1 MTGTQ
6 FGAIQFHLWRMF
18 PLFAAVLRCGWGIR
32 KYSGTDMIRNTTTSW
47 GSVSR
52 WFHWGLALAIIG
64 MIGFG
69 WWMNHIPA
77 RADKFFYRSIHADI
91 GYVIL
96 LLSVLRL
103 VWRAVNPT
111 PALPVETSRWQKIA
125 AHVSHGALYL
135 VVVLVAMLGWA
146 HSGARTPNYSNFFGL
161 FNVPQFTS
169 PDKAAAGAY
178 EDRHI
183 LFAYVLLALIAVHV
197 IAALWHHFIRR
208 DRVVA
213 RMVTDEAG

>member
-1 MTGTQ
+1 
-6 FGAIQFHLWRMF
+6 
-18 PLFAAVLRCGWGIR
+18 
-32 KYSGTDMIRNTTTSW
+32 MIRNTRTGW
-47 GSVSR
+47 GSVAR
-52 WFHWGLALAIIG
+52 WFHWGLAIAIIG
-64 MIGFG
+64 MLGFG

-96 LLSVLRL
+96 LLTVLRI

-111 PALPVETSRWQKIA
+111 PALPIETSRWQRVA

-135 VVVLVAMLGWA
+135 TVILVAMMGCA
-146 HSGARTPNYSNFFGL
+146 HSGARATNYSDFFGL
-161 FNVPQFTS
+161 FHVPQFTS
-169 PDKAAAGAY
+169 PDKAAADAF

-183 LFAYVLLALIAVHV
+183 LLAYVLLALIAVHV
-197 IAALWHHFIRR
+197 VAALWHHFVRR

-213 RMVTDEAG
+213 RMVMDEAG

>member
-1 MTGTQ
+1 
-6 FGAIQFHLWRMF
+6 
-18 PLFAAVLRCGWGIR
+18 
-32 KYSGTDMIRNTTTSW
+32 MIRNTTNGW
-47 GSVSR
+47 GSVAR

-69 WWMNHIPA
+69 WWMNHVPA

-96 LLSVLRL
+96 LLTVLRL
-103 VWRAVNPT
+103 VWRTINPT
-111 PALPVETSRWQKIA
+111 PALPAESSRWQKIA
-125 AHVSHGALYL
+125 ARVSQGALYL
-135 VVVLVAMLGWA
+135 VVILVAMLGWA
-146 HSGARTPNYSNFFGL
+146 HSGARSPNYSDFFGL
-161 FNVPQFTS
+161 VNVPQFTS

-183 LFAYVLLALIAVHV
+183 LFAYVLLALIAIHV
-197 IAALWHHFIRR
+197 IAALWHQFIRR

>member
-1 MTGTQ
+1 
-6 FGAIQFHLWRMF
+6 
-18 PLFAAVLRCGWGIR
+18 
-32 KYSGTDMIRNTTTSW
+32 MIRNTGNGW
-47 GSVSR
+47 GSVTR
-52 WFHWGLALAIIG
+52 WLHWGLALAIIG

-77 RADKFFYRSIHADI
+77 RPDRFFYRSIHADI

-96 LLSVLRL
+96 LLTVLRL

-111 PALPVETSRWQKIA
+111 PAMPPETSRWQKIA

-135 VVVLVAMLGWA
+135 VVILVAMLGWA
-146 HSGARTPNYSNFFGL
+146 HSGARTPDYSDFFGL
-161 FNVPQFTS
+161 FHVPQFTS
-169 PDKAAAGAY
+169 PDRAAAGAY

-183 LFAYVLLALIAVHV
+183 LFAYVLLALIAIHV

-213 RMVTDEAG
+213 RMVTDEAA

>member
-1 MTGTQ
+1 
-6 FGAIQFHLWRMF
+6 
-18 PLFAAVLRCGWGIR
+18 
-32 KYSGTDMIRNTTTSW
+32 MIRNTSYGW
-47 GSVSR
+47 GSISR
-52 WFHWGLALAIIG
+52 WLHWSLALTIIG

-77 RADKFFYRSIHADI
+77 RPDRFFYRSIHADI

-96 LLSVLRL
+96 LLTVLRL
-103 VWRAVNPT
+103 VWRLVNPT
-111 PALPVETSRWQKIA
+111 PTMPAETSRWQKVA

-135 VVVLVAMLGWA
+135 AVIVVTLLGWA
-146 HSGARTPNYSNFFGL
+146 HSGAHAPDYSDFVGL
-161 FNVPQFTS
+161 FHVPQFTA
-169 PDKAAAGAY
+169 PDRAAAAAY

-213 RMVTDEAG
+213 RMVTDEA

>member
-1 MTGTQ
+1 
-6 FGAIQFHLWRMF
+6 
-18 PLFAAVLRCGWGIR
+18 
-32 KYSGTDMIRNTTTSW
+32 MIRNTSNGW

-52 WFHWGLALAIIG
+52 WLHWILALAILA

-77 RADKFFYRSIHADI
+77 RPDRFFYRSIHADI

-96 LLSVLRL
+96 LLTVLRL

-111 PALPVETSRWQKIA
+111 PAMPPETSRWQKIA

-135 VVVLVAMLGWA
+135 VVILVAMLGWA
-146 HSGARTPNYSNFFGL
+146 HSGARTPDYSDFFGL
-161 FNVPQFTS
+161 FHVPQFTS
-169 PDKAAAGAY
+169 PDRAAAGAY

-183 LFAYVLLALIAVHV
+183 LFAYVLLALIA
-197 IAALWHHFIRR
+197 IALWHHFIRR

>member
-1 MTGTQ
+1 
-6 FGAIQFHLWRMF
+6 
-18 PLFAAVLRCGWGIR
+18 
-32 KYSGTDMIRNTTTSW
+32 MIRNTSNGW

-52 WFHWGLALAIIG
+52 WLHWILALAILV

-69 WWMNHIPA
+69 WWMNHMPA
-77 RADKFFYRSIHADI
+77 RPDRFFYRSIHADI

-96 LLSVLRL
+96 LLTVLRL

-111 PALPVETSRWQKIA
+111 PAMPPETSRWQKIA
-125 AHVSHGALYL
+125 AHASHGALYL
-135 VVVLVAMLGWA
+135 VVILVAMLGWA
-146 HSGARTPNYSNFFGL
+146 HSGARTPDYSDFFGL
-161 FNVPQFTS
+161 FHVPQFTS
-169 PDKAAAGAY
+169 PDRGAAGAY

-183 LFAYVLLALIAVHV
+183 LFAYVLLALIAIYV

-213 RMVTDEAG
+213 RMVTDDVG